1 MRINDRIP
9 THITVSGRRYRID
22 TDFRNVMRMN
32 EIMRQTDL
40 TDEARDWLAL
50 RCLMRH
56 PPRRRDRQIEA
67 LKALHE
73 LLFSSK
79 RGGVDEKKITDIE
92 QDAELI
98 FAAFLQEYGVNLWR
112 DRLSWFEFTALL
124 AGIAEG
130 TRYSDILTIRA
141 RPMPKPTK
149 WNGEEREWLAK
160 AKAVH
165 ALTITDDEQAEYY
178 DRSVRSIF
186 DGLLSMAGGKHGG

>member
-9 THITVSGRRYRID
+9 THIEAGGRRYRID
-22 TDFRNVMRMN
+22 TDFRNVIRMN
-32 EIMRQTDL
+32 EIMARVDL

-50 RCLMRH
+50 RCMMRH

-67 LKALHE
+67 LKALRE
-73 LLFSSK
+73 MLFSTK

-112 DRLSWFEFTALL
+112 DQLSWFEFTALL

-130 TRYSDILTIRA
+130 TRYSDVLTIRA

-149 WNGEEREWLAK
+149 WNVEERAWLAK
-160 AKAVH
+160 AKAAH
-165 ALTITDDEQAEYY
+165 ALELTDEEMAENY

-186 DGLLSMAGGKHGG
+186 DGLLSMAGGNNG

>member
-9 THITVSGRRYRID
+9 THIEAGGRRYRID
-22 TDFRNVMRMN
+22 TDFRNVIRMN
-32 EIMRQTDL
+32 EIMARVDL

-50 RCLMRH
+50 RCMMRH

-67 LKALHE
+67 LKALRE
-73 LLFSSK
+73 MLFSTK

-98 FAAFLQEYGVNLWR
+98 FAAFYQEYGINLWR
-112 DRLSWFEFTALL
+112 DHLSWFEFTALL

-130 TRYSDILTIRA
+130 TRYSDVLTIRA

-149 WNGEEREWLAK
+149 WNAEEREWLAK
-160 AKAVH
+160 AKAAH
-165 ALTITDDEQAEYY
+165 ALELTDEEMAENY

-186 DGLLSMAGGKHGG
+186 DGLLSMAGGNNG

>member
-9 THITVSGRRYRID
+9 THIEAGGRRYRID
-22 TDFRNVMRMN
+22 TDFRNVIRMN
-32 EIMRQTDL
+32 EIMARVDL

-50 RCLMRH
+50 RCMMRH

-67 LKALHE
+67 LKALRE
-73 LLFSSK
+73 MLFSTK

-92 QDAELI
+92 QDAGLI
-98 FAAFLQEYGVNLWR
+98 FAAFYQEYGINLWR
-112 DRLSWFEFTALL
+112 DHLSWFEFTALL

-130 TRYSDILTIRA
+130 TRYSDVLTIRA

-149 WNGEEREWLAK
+149 WNAEEREWLAK
-160 AKAVH
+160 AKAAH
-165 ALTITDDEQAEYY
+165 ALELTDEEMAENY

-186 DGLLSMAGGKHGG
+186 DGLLSMAGGNNG

>member
-9 THITVSGRRYRID
+9 THIEAGGRRYRID
-22 TDFRNVMRMN
+22 TDFRNVIRMN
-32 EIMRQTDL
+32 EIMARADL

-50 RCLMRH
+50 RCMMRH
-56 PPRRRDRQIEA
+56 PPRKRSRQIEL
-67 LKALHE
+67 LKALRE
-73 LLFSSK
+73 LLFGDR
-79 RGGVDEKKITDIE
+79 RGASDNKKITDID

-98 FAAFLQEYGVNLWR
+98 FAAFYQEYGINLWR

-130 TRYSDILTIRA
+130 TRYSDVLTIRA

-149 WNGEEREWLAK
+149 WNAEERAWLAK
-160 AKAVH
+160 AKAAH
-165 ALTITDDEQAEYY
+165 ALELTDEEMAENY

-186 DGLLSMAGGKHGG
+186 DGLLSMAGDNNG

>member
-1 MRINDRIP
+1 MRINDKIP
-9 THITVSGRRYRID
+9 YHITVGGRRYRID
-22 TDFRNVMRMN
+22 PDFRNVLRMN
-32 EIMRQTDL
+32 EIMTQDAL

-67 LKALHE
+67 MKALHE
-73 LLFSSK
+73 LLFSTK
-79 RGGVDEKKITDIE
+79 RGGMDEKKITDIG

-98 FAAFLQEYGVNLWR
+98 VAAFWQQYHVNLWR

-130 TRYSDILTIRA
+130 TRYSDVLTIRA

-149 WNGEEREWLAK
+149 WNAEEREWLAK
-160 AKAVH
+160 AKAAH
-165 ALTITDDEQAEYY
+165 ALTMTDEEQAENY

>member
-9 THITVSGRRYRID
+9 THIEAGGRRYRID
-22 TDFRNVMRMN
+22 TDFRNVIRMN
-32 EIMRQTDL
+32 EIMARVDL

-67 LKALHE
+67 LKALRE
-73 LLFSSK
+73 MLFSTK

-98 FAAFLQEYGVNLWR
+98 FAAFYQEYGINLWR

-130 TRYSDILTIRA
+130 TRYSDVLTIRA

-149 WNGEEREWLAK
+149 WNAEERAWLAK
-160 AKAVH
+160 AKAAH
-165 ALTITDDEQAEYY
+165 ALELTDEERAENYE
-178 DRSVRSIF
+178 RSVQSIF
-186 DGLLSMAGGKHGG
+186 DGLLSMAGGNNG